1 MILTIT
7 LNPALDKSVSVQK
20 LIPDK
25 KLRCDEIAVEAG
37 GGGINISKAI
47 KRLGGKSVALFPSGG
62 ANGKQ
67 LEDLLIKEG
76 IEIKVIPIA
85 GETRA
90 GFAVT
95 DLSTDSQYRFVAPGP
110 FMTEEVLE
118 TCLKEVE
125 NFKPAPDTVIFSG
138 SLPPGLSPN
147 VAAKFAAVCSRIGAR
162 FIADTS
168 GECLKLALNEGVYLL
183 KPNLSEL
190 SFLVGKDR
198 LELFEVE
205 DAAKS
210 IIENGNSEVIVVSM
224 GPSGALLLTKDLC
237 KRIPSPN
244 VKKVSTIGA
253 GDSMVAGMALML
265 SEGKPILEV
274 VQFGVACGTA
284 TIMTEGSQLFKKEDV
299 MKLFEWIKLH
309 DA

>member
-25 KLRCDEIAVEAG
+25 KLRCEEITVEAG
-37 GGGINISKAI
+37 GGGINVSKAI
-47 KRLGGKSVALFPSGG
+47 KELGGESMALFPSGG

-67 LEDLLIKEG
+67 LEQLLIKEG
-76 IEIKVIPIA
+76 IAIKVIPIA

-90 GFAVT
+90 GFAAT

-110 FMTEEVLE
+110 VLSNE
-118 TCLKEVE
+118 IVDACLKEIE
-125 NFKPAPDTVIFSG
+125 DCKPVPDTIVFSG
-138 SLPPGLSPN
+138 SLPPGISHN
-147 VAAKFAAVCSRIGAR
+147 VAAKFAAVSNRIGAR

-168 GECLKLALNEGVYLL
+168 GDTLKQAVHEGVYLL

-190 SFLVGKDR
+190 CLLVDKES

-205 DAAKS
+205 NAAKS
-210 IIENGNSEVIVVSM
+210 IIDKGNAQVIVVSM
-224 GPSGALLLTKDLC
+224 GPSGALLLTKDIC

-265 SEGKPILEV
+265 SQGKPILEV

-284 TIMTEGSQLFKKEDV
+284 AIMTEGSQLFKKEDV
-299 MKLFEWIKLH
+299 LKLFEWIKLH
-309 DA
+309 C